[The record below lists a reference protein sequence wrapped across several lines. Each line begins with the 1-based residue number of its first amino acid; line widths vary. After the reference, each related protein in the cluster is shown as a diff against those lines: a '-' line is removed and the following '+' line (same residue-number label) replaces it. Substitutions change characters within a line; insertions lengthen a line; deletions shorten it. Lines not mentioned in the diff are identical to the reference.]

1 MKKFFLIKQ
10 DFVNSRLDRWFRRNI
25 CEVPQSLIEKNL
37 RKGRIKVNNEKKKS
51 SYKLVFNDKIIL
63 NNINF
68 KSKIKVKEKIKYN
81 ASKKDISLSSSIFIE
96 NNSNFVVINKP
107 AGISVQ
113 SGTKSR
119 RNILDILRST
129 PEFHGSDPYTVHRID
144 KDTTGVLIV
153 AKNRKFAQLF
163 TSLFRIRKIYK
174 SYLAIVL
181 GKLNTKKGSFID
193 NLFYYEGKKKIIT
206 KAITH
211 YNVID
216 SCNNYSLLML
226 NPETGRKHQLRK
238 QLLIHGTPILGDH
251 KYSITRINS
260 KNKNNLML
268 HAYNIKFSINGVKY
282 NYFAELPPEFKKN
295 LKEKYLKNF

>member
-1 MKKFFLIKQ
+1 MI
-10 DFVNSRLDRWFRRNI
+10 
-25 CEVPQSLIEKNL
+25 
-37 RKGRIKVNNEKKKS
+37 
-51 SYKLVFNDKIIL
+51 YII
-63 NNINF
+63 I
-68 KSKIKVKEKIKYN
+68 
-81 ASKKDISLSSSIFIE
+81 
-96 NNSNFVVINKP
+96 
-107 AGISVQ
+107 
-113 SGTKSR
+113 
-119 RNILDILRST
+119 
-129 PEFHGSDPYTVHRID
+129 
-144 KDTTGVLIV
+144 
-153 AKNRKFAQLF
+153 
-163 TSLFRIRKIYK
+163 
-174 SYLAIVL
+174 
-181 GKLNTKKGSFID
+181 ID